1 MNKLIKYDAA
11 CRALAECRTIDEV
24 KTWADKA
31 AAMQAY
37 GRMAK
42 DKTLEVDAAE
52 IRIRAERRLGEL
64 LAQAKAAGGL
74 NREANLRQN
83 TELVSNEVGKTA
95 PTLADAGI
103 SYDLSS
109 RAQKMAAVPEA
120 EFEQEVGAW
129 RERVKAEGE
138 RVSSRLQQAGKRQME
153 KQGDEMHELAV
164 SPEVLVRELHAE
176 NLALIERIKAMEA
189 DDQKA
194 ETLKWRRLYEHA
206 SREQSVAMDRAHDSQ
221 KREKWTMSQL
231 ARCGKAVGEENP
243 TKIAATVEAMA
254 RASRAA

>member
-194 ETLKWRRLYEHA
+194 ETLKWRKLYEHA